1 MGRVTGVGLKS
12 ASTYVLTASDVFPQ
26 MVSCATLAF
35 VAASLV
41 AVASAAAPDINVVVG
56 NFALNLVS
64 MSCTVSL
71 DPPTQTCRDPNGFQD
86 GSAKVSMTKGR
97 GDFSTG

>member
-1 MGRVTGVGLKS
+1 MLIAFV
-12 ASTYVLTASDVFPQ
+12 VLLQ

-56 NFALNLVS
+56 NFALNLV
-64 MSCTVSL
+64 CDLCASL
-71 DPPTQTCRDPNGFQD
+71 LYVLPYRHV
-86 GSAKVSMTKGR
+86 GSQSKYTEDVAA
-97 GDFSTG
+97 